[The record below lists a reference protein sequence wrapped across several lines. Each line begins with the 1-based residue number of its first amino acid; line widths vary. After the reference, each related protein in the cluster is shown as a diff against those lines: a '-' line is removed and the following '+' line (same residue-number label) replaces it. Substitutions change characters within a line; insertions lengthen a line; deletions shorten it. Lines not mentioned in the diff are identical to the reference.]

1 MTIGQTRG
9 ISKNQPKDNTMTQE
23 EINEIFDPIHQSI
36 QNLSLSLYNLNIIEY
51 SMRER
56 FIQDMMNEALEV
68 FENRLDLLKD
78 SLSICK
84 DSEIL

>member
-1 MTIGQTRG
+1 
-9 ISKNQPKDNTMTQE
+9 MTQE